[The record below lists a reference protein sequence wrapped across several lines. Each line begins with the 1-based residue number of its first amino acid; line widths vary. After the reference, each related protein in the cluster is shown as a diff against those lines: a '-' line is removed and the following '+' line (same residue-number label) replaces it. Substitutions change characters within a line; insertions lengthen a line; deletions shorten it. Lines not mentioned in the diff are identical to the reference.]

1 MERSKMYVEN
11 LVTKIEG
18 VGHFIFENS
27 NGLSPWKKWN
37 QNILMEKH
45 FAQILEAGSYSV
57 TECR

>member
-1 MERSKMYVEN
+1 MYVEN